1 MQEYNI
7 SPFSIFA
14 AVACTLPPLLHP
26 PTDDLIPCRVDVRK
40 DNNCQCGYE
49 SIVCTICAAFRAT
62 PRYAVERTKK
72 KQVKQA
78 SGIAEHCYAHM
89 PSRVPV

>member
-40 DNNCQCGYE
+40 DIGTR
-49 SIVCTICAAFRAT
+49 SA
-62 PRYAVERTKK
+62 ERKAPHIQT
-72 KQVKQA
+72 QSSKQA
-78 SGIAEHCYAHM
+78 KKLGCTRKA
-89 PSRVPV
+89 